1 MHGHSTAR
9 VAIAARP
16 TVPLWFDMRVGGTY
30 MVEATTSGHPRSTG
44 FVSTAGS
51 YLRAWAGASLAP
63 GWLTKRRVGGTPGAI
78 GGDGSGLCDAAR
90 LGGWATVMLEIWVG
104 SRPQLWSPSAKGE
117 GAVQPEGWS
126 RLIAEKGENSIDDG
140 FVLGRGKHRHLSSVL
155 FLPTSK
161 RSFPSDP

>member
-1 MHGHSTAR
+1 MMHGHSTAR
-9 VAIAARP
+9 VAIADNL

-78 GGDGSGLCDAAR
+78 GGDDSGLCDAAR
-90 LGGWATVMLEIWVG
+90 LGWVVWATVMLEIWVG
-104 SRPQLWSPSAKGE
+104 SRPQLWSPSAKESSKVLG
-117 GAVQPEGWS
+117 
-126 RLIAEKGENSIDDG
+126 LDDDG
-140 FVLGRGKHRHLSSVL
+140 
-155 FLPTSK
+155 
-161 RSFPSDP
+161 D